1 MSANRTQNCHVHRLR
16 HRNRTSDTRSHLRKF
31 ANYLTVQAIRL
42 NAIGGVAGVTAGEV
56 ETAHR
61 TPQALR
67 DESVQTR
74 YVRGA
79 TTSAQVTALGI
90 PIA

>member
-1 MSANRTQNCHVHRLR
+1 MSLNRTQNCHVHRLR
-16 HRNRTSDTRSHLRKF
+16 HRKRTSDTRSNLRKF
-31 ANYLTVQAIRL
+31 AEYLRAQAARL
-42 NAIGGVAGVTAGEV
+42 NTVGTVAGVTELEV

-67 DESVQTR
+67 AESVQAR

-79 TTSAQVTALGI
+79 TTNAQVTALGI
-90 PIA
+90 PVA